1 MTPRILFA
9 AVAALSLASC
19 GGTDAVSSGNS
30 AGGTTSGGTVAGTS
44 TAAVTPSAAG
54 QKWIDTVVKTPEGGY
69 RMGNPDAAIKVVEYG
84 SRTCPTCGAFGQTG
98 QKPLTDNYVSTGKVS
113 YEFRDYLVHGQPDF
127 APSLLGRCVGTA
139 TFFPLLEAMYV
150 AQPQF
155 EAKLADQAA
164 TTALQTQLQGK
175 TPNEAAAAWGDYLGY
190 VEFVKQRGIP
200 EAKAR
205 ACIADKAALDEI
217 IGMMSKG
224 DGAAVTGTPTFIIN
238 GAKVDGVTWAD
249 VEAALKRAGA

>member
-1 MTPRILFA
+1 MTPRILLA
-9 AVAALSLASC
+9 AVAALSLAAC
-19 GGTDAVSSGNS
+19 GGS
-30 AGGTTSGGTVAGTS
+30 GTS
-44 TAAVTPSAAG
+44 TDSNVAASAPVAAKPAPAG
-54 QKWIDTVVKTPEGGY
+54 QNWTEVVSKTPEGGY
-69 RMGNPDAAIKVVEYG
+69 RMGNPDAAIKLVEYG

-98 QKPLTDNYVSTGKVS
+98 QKPLTEKYVTTGKVS

-139 TFFPLLEAMYV
+139 TFFPLLEAMYM

-190 VEFVKQRGIP
+190 VEWVKQRGIP

-217 IGMMSKG
+217 IAMMSKG
-224 DGAAVTGTPTFIIN
+224 DGASVTGTPTFIIN
-238 GAKVDGVTWAD
+238 GAKVDGVSWPD

>member
-19 GGTDAVSSGNS
+19 GGNGTS
-30 AGGTTSGGTVAGTS
+30 AGGNVAAS
-44 TAAVTPSAAG
+44 APVAAKLAPAG
-54 QKWIDTVVKTPEGGY
+54 QNWTETVVKTPEGGY

-113 YEFRDYLVHGQPDF
+113 YEFRDYLVHGAPDF

-139 TFFPLLEAMYV
+139 TFFPLLEAMYL

-164 TTALQTQLQGK
+164 TNALQTRLQGK
-175 TPNEAAAAWGDYLGY
+175 TPNEIAAAWGDYLGY
-190 VEFVKQRGIP
+190 VDFVKQRGIP

-217 IGMMSKG
+217 IAMMSKG

-238 GAKVDGVTWAD
+238 GSKVDGVSWPD

>member
-1 MTPRILFA
+1 MKTRILFSALA
-9 AVAALSLASC
+9 AVSLASC
-19 GGTDAVSSGNS
+19 GGSN
-30 AGGTTSGGTVAGTS
+30 SGGNTVA
-44 TAAVTPSAAG
+44 AAPVAAKPAPAG
-54 QKWIDTVVKTPEGGY
+54 QNWTETVVKTADGGY
-69 RMGNPDAAIKVVEYG
+69 RMGNPDAPIKLVEYG

-98 QKPLTDNYVSTGKVS
+98 QKPLTEKYVSTGKVS
-113 YEFRDYLVHGQPDF
+113 YEFRDYLVHGAPDF

-164 TTALQTQLQGK
+164 TNALQTRLQGK

-217 IGMMSKG
+217 IAMMSKG

-238 GAKVDGVTWAD
+238 GAKVDGVSWPD

>member
-19 GGTDAVSSGNS
+19 GGS
-30 AGGTTSGGTVAGTS
+30 GTS
-44 TAAVTPSAAG
+44 ADGNVAAAPVAAKPAPSG
-54 QKWIDTVVKTPEGGY
+54 QNWTEMVSKTPEGGY
-69 RMGNPDAAIKVVEYG
+69 RMGNPDAAIKLVEYG

-139 TFFPLLEAMYV
+139 TFFPLLEAMYM

-155 EAKLADQAA
+155 EAKLADQNA
-164 TTALQTQLQGK
+164 TNALQTSLQGK
-175 TPNEAAAAWGDYLGY
+175 TPNDAAAAWGDYLGY
-190 VEFVKQRGIP
+190 VDFVKQRGIP

-205 ACIADKAALDEI
+205 ACIADKAALEEI
-217 IGMMSKG
+217 IGMMNKG
-224 DGAAVTGTPTFIIN
+224 DGATVTGTPTFILN
-238 GAKVDGVTWAD
+238 GTKVDGVSWPD

>member
-19 GGTDAVSSGNS
+19 GGS
-30 AGGTTSGGTVAGTS
+30 GTS
-44 TAAVTPSAAG
+44 TDGNVAASAPVAAKPAPAG
-54 QKWIDTVVKTPEGGY
+54 QNWTETVVKTPEGGY
-69 RMGNPDAAIKVVEYG
+69 RMGNPDAAIKLVEYG

-98 QKPLTDNYVSTGKVS
+98 QKPLTENYVSTGKVS

-139 TFFPLLEAMYV
+139 TFFPLLEAMYM

-155 EAKLADQAA
+155 EAKLADQNA

-190 VEFVKQRGIP
+190 VEWVKQRGIP

-217 IGMMSKG
+217 IAMMSKG
-224 DGAAVTGTPTFIIN
+224 EGASVTGTPTFIIN
-238 GAKVDGVTWAD
+238 GAKVDGVSWPD

>member
-1 MTPRILFA
+1 MTPRILLS
-9 AVAALSLASC
+9 AVAALSLAAC
-19 GGTDAVSSGNS
+19 GGSGTSSDSNVAVS
-30 AGGTTSGGTVAGTS
+30 APVA
-44 TAAVTPSAAG
+44 AKPAPAG
-54 QKWIDTVVKTPEGGY
+54 QNWTETVVKTPEGGY

-113 YEFRDYLVHGQPDF
+113 YEFRDYLVHGAPDF

-139 TFFPLLEAMYV
+139 TFFPLLEEMYM

-238 GAKVDGVTWAD
+238 GAKVDGVSWPD

>member
-19 GGTDAVSSGNS
+19 GGNGTSS
-30 AGGTTSGGTVAGTS
+30 AGNVAAS
-44 TAAVTPSAAG
+44 APVAAKPAPAG
-54 QKWIDTVVKTPEGGY
+54 QNWTEMVSKTPEGGY

-139 TFFPLLEAMYV
+139 TFFPLLEAMYM

-217 IGMMSKG
+217 IAMMSKG
-224 DGAAVTGTPTFIIN
+224 DGASVTGTPTFIIN
-238 GAKVDGVTWAD
+238 GAKVDGVTWPD

>member
-1 MTPRILFA
+1 MTPRILLS
-9 AVAALSLASC
+9 AVAALSLAAC
-19 GGTDAVSSGNS
+19 GGS
-30 AGGTTSGGTVAGTS
+30 GTS
-44 TAAVTPSAAG
+44 ADGNVAAAAPVAAKPAPAG
-54 QKWIDTVVKTPEGGY
+54 QNWTQVVSKTPEGGY
-69 RMGNPDAAIKVVEYG
+69 RMGNPDAAIKLVEYG

-139 TFFPLLEAMYV
+139 TFFPLLEAMYM

-164 TTALQTQLQGK
+164 TNALQTQLQGK

-190 VEFVKQRGIP
+190 VEWVKQRGIP

-217 IGMMSKG
+217 IGMMNKG
-224 DGAAVTGTPTFIIN
+224 EGASVTGTPTFILN
-238 GAKVDGVTWAD
+238 GTKVDGVSWPD

>member
-19 GGTDAVSSGNS
+19 GGNGTS
-30 AGGTTSGGTVAGTS
+30 AGGNVAAS
-44 TAAVTPSAAG
+44 APVAAKPAPAG
-54 QKWIDTVVKTPEGGY
+54 QNWTETVVKTPEGGY

-113 YEFRDYLVHGQPDF
+113 YEFRDYLVHGAPDF

-139 TFFPLLEAMYV
+139 TFFPLLEAMYL

-164 TTALQTQLQGK
+164 TNALQTRLQGK
-175 TPNEAAAAWGDYLGY
+175 TPNEIAAAWGDYLGY
-190 VEFVKQRGIP
+190 VDFVKQRGIP

-217 IGMMSKG
+217 IAMMSKG

-238 GAKVDGVTWAD
+238 GAKVDGVSWPD